1 MRTEARKLLQRVA
14 RGSAASSSVATE
26 ATEAAVA
33 TFYLESLDRIAT
45 EIASAAAP
53 HRELRELAHWL
64 RRHQRGDEQRGGDPR
79 GDDQRAAAERVWQV
93 FMPEGVGI
101 QEDHDAQVR
110 QLRDRRT
117 VRITALNPSPLQH
130 PARQILFTANVLLGL
145 PAAGA
150 SELSEDLHARVA
162 KVASEPQLFWYDH
175 PIPIGT
181 PPSSNEILYG
191 LRALDDALEQERA
204 RGNLPAR
211 QRATCVL
218 SVSTT
223 HAGLQP
229 LAGGYVSDLLRAAG
243 GMRNLEVYVFTESDT
258 SQLIEQLLLPTAVA
272 ENPDAAAL
280 LQIFGVDG
288 RYARH
293 YNFLKAIA
301 AIWQVV
307 VDPQLRATFK
317 IDLDQVFPQPEL
329 VEQAGGS
336 ALELLRT
343 PLWGAIGR
351 DSWDNEVELGMVAGA
366 LVNQTDIG
374 AGLFTP
380 DVRYPQQPPPL
391 LPDEV
396 LFTSRVP
403 QALSTAAEMMA
414 RYDGLPAGREGA
426 EAAQPPRL
434 DGRTRCL
441 QRIHVTGGTNG
452 ILLDA
457 LRRHRPFTP
466 SFVGR
471 AEDQAYLLS
480 TFGGGPLGGGHRR
493 LGYAHAAGLIMRH
506 DKHELI
512 PEAIE
517 AARTGRLVGDYV
529 RILIYSAYA
538 DAIGDRAEV
547 KRAGRRRAIRGGAR
561 GARLQCHRR
570 GPHLAPALGGE
581 RPPPAPPAFP
591 LHAYQ

>member
-1 MRTEARKLLQRVA
+1 M
-14 RGSAASSSVATE
+14 
-26 ATEAAVA
+26 
-33 TFYLESLDRIAT
+33 
-45 EIASAAAP
+45 
-53 HRELRELAHWL
+53 
-64 RRHQRGDEQRGGDPR
+64 
-79 GDDQRAAAERVWQV
+79 
-93 FMPEGVGI
+93 
-101 QEDHDAQVR
+101 
-110 QLRDRRT
+110 
-117 VRITALNPSPLQH
+117 RITALNPSPLQH

-317 IDLDQVFPQPEL
+317 TDLDQVFPQPEL

-452 ILLDA
+452 ILLA
-457 LRRHRPFTP
+457 QLEQFLT
-466 SFVGR
+466 
-471 AEDQAYLLS
+471 
-480 TFGGGPLGGGHRR
+480 
-493 LGYAHAAGLIMRH
+493 
-506 DKHELI
+506 
-512 PEAIE
+512 
-517 AARTGRLVGDYV
+517 
-529 RILIYSAYA
+529 
-538 DAIGDRAEV
+538 
-547 KRAGRRRAIRGGAR
+547 
-561 GARLQCHRR
+561 
-570 GPHLAPALGGE
+570 
-581 RPPPAPPAFP
+581 
-591 LHAYQ
+591 